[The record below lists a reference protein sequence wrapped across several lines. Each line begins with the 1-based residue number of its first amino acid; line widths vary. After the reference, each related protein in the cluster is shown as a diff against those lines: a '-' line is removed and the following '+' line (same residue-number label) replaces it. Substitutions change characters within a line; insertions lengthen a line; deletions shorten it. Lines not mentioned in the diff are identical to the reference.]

1 MRGPRWAGQEELL
14 GALTFVTF
22 NPTGSPASSPLRP
35 VQIFNWI
42 SRLQEEF
49 RVLAAAAIVV
59 LLVVLL
65 AMSSVAIWLRN
76 RFYQRRW

>member
-1 MRGPRWAGQEELL
+1 MRASLGRTGGAAGRADLRHLQPD
-14 GALTFVTF
+14 GRSSQFTAL
-22 NPTGSPASSPLRP
+22 P

-49 RVLAAAAIVV
+49 RMLAAAAIVV

-65 AMSSVAIWLRN
+65 AMNSVAIWLRN

>member
-14 GALTFVTF
+14 GVLTFVIF
-22 NPTGSPASSPLRP
+22 NPTGSPASSPLCQSRSSTGSHTP
-35 VQIFNWI
+35 RGVQG
-42 SRLQEEF
+42 
-49 RVLAAAAIVV
+49 AGCGGIVV

-65 AMSSVAIWLRN
+65 AMNSVPIWLRN